1 MYMYMYVHVPN
12 HGSAWGGAGK
22 RGGMGGGVG
31 TAWLRHVPRTAL
43 GLRPTPCSG
52 LSGTVPLRQG
62 LGLGWIHDHEYS
74 GVSIIMCYSME
85 MERLEMRGLTTL
97 YSMYQLYVQL
107 YVWWL
112 FLARSIR

>member
-1 MYMYMYVHVPN
+1 
-12 HGSAWGGAGK
+12 
-22 RGGMGGGVG
+22 
-31 TAWLRHVPRTAL
+31 
-43 GLRPTPCSG
+43 
-52 LSGTVPLRQG
+52 
-62 LGLGWIHDHEYS
+62 
-74 GVSIIMCYSME
+74 MCYSME